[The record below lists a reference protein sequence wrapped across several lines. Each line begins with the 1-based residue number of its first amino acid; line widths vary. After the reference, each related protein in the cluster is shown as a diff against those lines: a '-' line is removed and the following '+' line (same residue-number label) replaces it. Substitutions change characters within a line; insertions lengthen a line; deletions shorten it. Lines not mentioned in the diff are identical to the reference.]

1 MKNALLEIQVETL
14 PARFI
19 APCLAQLEAKG
30 AALLGERRLSFQ
42 SLKAHGTPMRLA
54 LVVSGLP
61 EKSLAVEQEIVGPPA
76 RLWKDAAGAF
86 TKQAEGF
93 AKAQGVSAADLVT
106 VPSPKGEVLAVR
118 KTLPG
123 EPTPKVLAE
132 VFPALVRAL
141 EFPKTLVWEENK
153 FRFGRPLR
161 GLCALYGRKPLRFA
175 VAGVKSTAKTRGLAA
190 LGAKPLTVTAP
201 ERYEALLRDR
211 CVLVGVDER
220 RKALRKT
227 LEGAAKRSRGR
238 LDEDADLLEQT
249 LYLVEHPVAVLGRF
263 DAAYLELPAA
273 LLSMVM
279 KKQLMFFPILAK
291 DGRHTGEFVGVRDG
305 VSEGQKEVQTGF
317 ERVIAARLADARFF
331 SLRDKETPL
340 AKHAEK
346 LARVSFQKGLGS
358 MADKTARVRALAAHF
373 AEELLQDH
381 ELNGAAVEAAARL
394 AYADLVTGVVGEFPE
409 LQGLMGGEYAR
420 HEGLGETVALA
431 LQEFYQPVQAKSP
444 LPVHLE
450 GCLVSMAGKLDTVVA
465 MLAGGFKPSG
475 SEDPFGLR
483 RLGNGI
489 VRIALEKQLAVDLE
503 NGVERALAFLD
514 AHNSDAQKSVPA
526 RESAKADAVE
536 FLWSRVETLL
546 GEKGFRPDELK
557 AVKAGGLRNLASTFL
572 RLAAVHALRP
582 DPDFV
587 PVAAAFKRAS
597 NILKQAGVSAGAGGD
612 VRTELLAGE
621 AERGLFAAVCRVE
634 GDLAEKVS
642 QGDYEPALRA
652 LVALKPE
659 VDRFFN
665 DVMVMVEDA
674 GLKANRLA
682 LLARLV
688 RLFTAVADISHIQA

>member
-19 APCLAQLEAKG
+19 APALKQLEEKG
-30 AALLGERRLSFQ
+30 AALLNERRLAFK

-54 LVVSGLP
+54 LVVEGLP
-61 EKSLAVEQEIVGPPA
+61 EKSLPQDLEVVGPPA

-93 AKAQGVSAADLVT
+93 AKAQGVDAGDLV
-106 VPSPKGEVLAVR
+106 VVQSPKGEVLAVK

-123 EPTPKVLAE
+123 EPTPKVLSE
-132 VFPALVRAL
+132 VFPALVKAL

-161 GLCALYGRKPLRFA
+161 GLCALYGRKPLRFS
-175 VAGVKSTAKTRGLAA
+175 VAGVKSSAKTRGLAA

-201 ERYEALLRDR
+201 EKYAALLRDR
-211 CVLVGVDER
+211 CVLVDVDER

-227 LEGAAKRSRGR
+227 LEGAAKRSRGK

-249 LYLVEHPVAVLGRF
+249 LFLVEHPVAVLARF

-279 KKQLMFFPILAK
+279 KKQLMFFPILA
-291 DGRHTGEFVGVRDG
+291 GGMHTGEFVGVRDG

-331 SLRDKETPL
+331 SGRDKETPL

-358 MADKTARVRALAAHF
+358 MADKTARVQALAAHLS
-373 AEELLQDH
+373 EELLQDH
-381 ELNGAAVEAAARL
+381 EVNGAAVETAARF

-431 LQEFYQPVQAKSP
+431 LQEFYQPSAAKGP

-450 GCLVSMAGKLDTVVA
+450 GCLVSLAGKLDSVVA

-489 VRIALEKQLAVDLE
+489 VRIVLEKQLAVDLE
-503 NGVERALAFLD
+503 AAVDKALEVLD

-526 RESAKADAVE
+526 RASARAEAVE
-536 FLWSRVETLL
+536 FLWQRVETLL
-546 GEKGFRPDELK
+546 GEKGYRPDELK
-557 AVKAGGLRNLASTFL
+557 AVKAGGLKNLASTFL

-587 PVAAAFKRAS
+587 PVAAAFKRAT
-597 NILKQAGVSAGAGGD
+597 NILKQAGIQAQGAGD
-612 VRTELLAGE
+612 VAPDLFAVE
-621 AERGLFAAVCRVE
+621 AERVLFGAVCRIE
-634 GDLAEKVS
+634 GDLREKVA
-642 QGDYEPALRA
+642 QGDYEPALRT
-652 LVALKPE
+652 LVGLKPE

-665 DVMVMVEDA
+665 DVMVMVDDA
-674 GLKANRLA
+674 ALKTNRLA
-682 LLARLV
+682 LLARLA

>member
-19 APCLAQLEAKG
+19 APALRQLEEKG
-30 AALLGERRLSFQ
+30 AALLAERRLSFTG
-42 SLKAHGTPMRLA
+42 LKAHGTPMRLA
-54 LVVSGLP
+54 LVIEGLP
-61 EKSLAVEQEIVGPPA
+61 EKSLSQELEVTGPPA

-93 AKAQGVSAADLVT
+93 AKAQGVDAADLVT
-106 VPSPKGEVLAVR
+106 VQSPKGEVLAV
-118 KTLPG
+118 KKALPG
-123 EPTPKVLAE
+123 EPAPKVLSE
-132 VFPALVRAL
+132 LFPALVAAL
-141 EFPKTLVWEENK
+141 EFPKTLVWEEGK

-161 GLCALYGRKPLRFA
+161 GLCALYGRKPLRFS

-201 ERYEALLRDR
+201 EKYAALLRDR
-211 CVLVGVDER
+211 CVLVDVEER

-227 LEGAAKRSRGR
+227 LEGAAKRSRGK

-263 DAAYLELPAA
+263 DPAHLELPAA

-279 KKQLMFFPILAK
+279 KKQLMFFPVLGAGGK
-291 DGRHTGEFVGVRDG
+291 HTGEFIGVRDG
-305 VSEGQKEVQTGF
+305 VSEGQKEVQVGF
-317 ERVIAARLADARFF
+317 ERVIAARLSDARFF
-331 SLRDKETPL
+331 FGRDKETPL

-358 MADKTARVRALAAHF
+358 MADKTRRVQALAAHF
-373 AEELLQDH
+373 AHELLQDH
-381 ELNGAAVEAAARL
+381 EVNGAALEAAARL

-431 LQEFYQPVQAKSP
+431 LQEFYQPVQAKGP

-450 GCLVSMAGKLDTVVA
+450 GCLVSLAGKLDTVTA
-465 MLAGGFKPSG
+465 MLAAGFKPSG
-475 SEDPFGLR
+475 SEDPFALR

-489 VRIALEKQLAVDLE
+489 VRIVLEKQLAVDLE
-503 NGVERALAFLD
+503 AGVDAALGFLD
-514 AHNSDAQKSVPA
+514 AHNSDPQPSVPA
-526 RESAKADAVE
+526 RAAAKAEALE

-546 GEKGFRPDELK
+546 GEKGYPPDELR
-557 AVKAGGLRNLASTFL
+557 AVKAGGLKNLAATFL

-597 NILKQAGVSAGAGGD
+597 NILKQAGLQAKGAGD
-612 VRTELLAGE
+612 VEVALFADE
-621 AERGLFAAVCRVE
+621 AERALFGAVCRVE

-642 QGDYEPALRA
+642 QGDYEPALRT
-652 LVALKPE
+652 LVGLKPE
-659 VDRFFN
+659 VDRFFT

-674 GLKANRLA
+674 KLKGNRLA
-682 LLARLV
+682 LLARLA
-688 RLFTAVADISHIQA
+688 RLFTAVADISHIQG